1 MKTKSFFSTIAFACV
16 LVFTSCKPTEKPQSS
31 ETKKPINIT
40 IFIDLS
46 DRILKNEQLAQMEKD
61 TAIVGYIADYFLKES
76 KDNGIQE
83 SQNRIKVLFYPE
95 PQGTAMVKCADDL
108 NVDIQ
113 KCKEGAE
120 RKNKVKNVK
129 ETFQKSLEQVYTQAI
144 KDSNFPGCDI
154 WGFFS
159 NKKVDIHC
167 ISDNHRNILFVLTDG
182 YILDEKTMERNGDI
196 SNYISSKILTNPNA
210 ELEVGRTGLEN
221 LEVAFLEINPQD
233 PKHLKKMTSMIENW
247 LKGMGIKEE
256 NITISDTGLPV
267 NTKRVIES
275 FLN

>member
-1 MKTKSFFSTIAFACV
+1 
-16 LVFTSCKPTEKPQSS
+16 
-31 ETKKPINIT
+31 
-40 IFIDLS
+40 
-46 DRILKNEQLAQMEKD
+46 MEKD

-221 LEVAFLEINPQD
+221 LEVAILEINPQD